1 MNVLTR
7 KMLPENVLPGN
18 VSPKKAPLGPL
29 PESGSLAEQAH
40 RLLEE
45 QLVTL
50 KLAPGELVAE
60 KDLMDKAGI
69 GRTPVREAIQR
80 LAADGLLQVLPRKG
94 LMVTPLRRSDLTRI
108 IEARR
113 VLERLMVV
121 KATERATFD
130 QRQALRILASHLKDA
145 DTNLELFFRLDQRLD
160 ELLEVACDNRFLV
173 KALTAMHSQCR
184 RLWYLHRH
192 RLNLP
197 RATQLH
203 GGLAHAVA
211 DGDSAGAIRALDEII
226 AILERLVNELDVLS

>member
-1 MNVLTR
+1 MRAN
-7 KMLPENVLPGN
+7 
-18 VSPKKAPLGPL
+18 
-29 PESGSLAEQAH
+29 LAEQAY

-50 KLAPGELVAE
+50 KLAPGELIVE

-69 GRTPVREAIQR
+69 GRTPVREAIQK
-80 LAADGLLQVLPRKG
+80 LSAEGLLQVLPRKG

-121 KATERATFD
+121 KAAERASPD
-130 QRQALRILASHLKDA
+130 QRQALRILAMHLEDA
-145 DTNLELFFRLDQRLD
+145 DNDLEVFFRLDQRLD

-184 RLWYLHRH
+184 RLWYLHRK

-197 RATQLH
+197 LSAQLH
-203 GGLAHAVA
+203 GGLARAVA
-211 DGDSAGAIRALDEII
+211 HGDGAGAIRALDEII
-226 AILERLVNELDVLS
+226 TILEGLVNGLDVLS